1 MSYSPRTGLVYI
13 PVTESSTGFQ
23 SVDQAK
29 HVVKERSYNTGT
41 ISASPEITAL
51 YNAPGALK
59 RGNIASWLEAYDPVA
74 QKVVWKSPNAVYG
87 ASGTMVTGS
96 DLVFMG
102 DHTGR
107 FNAYDAKTGDKL
119 WSVPTQAKVVASP
132 STYTIDGEQYVALLV
147 GARGLPEGVE
157 RTVATSANNSRIL
170 VFKLGGKAVLPSKQV
185 NVATTT
191 SRVLNPPLLTGTNE
205 NVIDGQNA
213 YGKYC
218 AGCHGATGVADKSIP
233 DLRYSTTLNTQAAWD
248 AVVIGGSRSANGMA
262 SFKSMLAEGDS
273 ENIRHYIVSR
283 ANQDKAAEQ
292 ARANP
297 TPNR

>member
-13 PVTESSTGFQ
+13 PVTESSTGYM
-23 SVDQAK
+23 SADPAK
-29 HVVKERSYNTGT
+29 HVVKERAYNTGT

-51 YNAPGALK
+51 YAQPGAIA
-59 RGNIASWLEAYDPVA
+59 RGNISSWLEAYDPVA
-74 QKVVWKSPNAVYG
+74 QKVVWKSQNKVYG
-87 ASGTMVTGS
+87 ASGTMVTAS

-102 DHTGR
+102 DHTGM
-107 FNAYDAKTGDKL
+107 FNAYDARTGEKV
-119 WSVPTQAKVVASP
+119 WSVPVQAKVVASP

-147 GARGLPEGVE
+147 GARGLPDGVE
-157 RTVATSANNSRIL
+157 RTNPQSANNSRIL
-170 VFKLGGKAVLPSKQV
+170 VFKLGGTAKLPAKAVS
-185 NVATTT
+185 VATTT
-191 SRVLNPPLLTGTNE
+191 SRTLNPPLLTGTNE
-205 NVIDGQNA
+205 QVIDGQSA

-233 DLRYSTTLNTQAAWD
+233 DLRYTTLLSSQAEWD
-248 AVVIGGSRSANGMA
+248 KVVIGGSRAANGMA
-262 SFKSMLAEGDS
+262 SFKSILADQDS